1 MSELISNLVSVLGH
15 AQVLTDCELMES
27 YVVDQRRQYRGRPAV
42 VVRPGTTE
50 EVANV
55 VRLAAAH
62 GATLVPYGG
71 NTSYCG
77 GATADDTG
85 TQVVVSLERMTRIR
99 EIDTDSLAIGLDA
112 GVILADAQKAA
123 EEAGMML
130 PLSLGSEG
138 SARIGGVVS
147 TNAGGLNA
155 LRYGVAR
162 DLVLGLEVVLPDGRI
177 LDRMLKLR
185 KNNTGY
191 DLRQLWIGAEGTLG
205 IVTGVMLRLMPQP
218 SQVVTAWIAL
228 HADTPMI
235 PYLNHLRIAGGDL
248 LTSFEI
254 MRPGALSCVQSMR
267 GGDIPVPV
275 GEGGALLVE
284 FSTAS
289 TVLDLEE
296 IASAALEPLMEN
308 SGVADILLTTT
319 GRQRDALW
327 EIRESIPEAEKHCG
341 GAVKHDISVPLS
353 AIDVFL
359 NEAEDLVRSTPGNG
373 GLSVYGH
380 AGDGNIHFNVLA
392 PKGQDL
398 PSFTEEVSGTL
409 SQQIYDLADRLGGVF
424 SAEHGVGRLK
434 IPLLHR
440 YGSPVALELMEA
452 IKEALD
458 PQGVMNPRSII
469 ASGKS

>member
-1 MSELISNLVSVLGH
+1 
-15 AQVLTDCELMES
+15 
-27 YVVDQRRQYRGRPAV
+27 
-42 VVRPGTTE
+42 
-50 EVANV
+50 
-55 VRLAAAH
+55 
-62 GATLVPYGG
+62 
-71 NTSYCG
+71 
-77 GATADDTG
+77 
-85 TQVVVSLERMTRIR
+85 
-99 EIDTDSLAIGLDA
+99 
-112 GVILADAQKAA
+112 
-123 EEAGMML
+123 
-130 PLSLGSEG
+130 
-138 SARIGGVVS
+138 
-147 TNAGGLNA
+147 
-155 LRYGVAR
+155 
-162 DLVLGLEVVLPDGRI
+162 
-177 LDRMLKLR
+177 
-185 KNNTGY
+185 
-191 DLRQLWIGAEGTLG
+191 
-205 IVTGVMLRLMPQP
+205 
-218 SQVVTAWIAL
+218 
-228 HADTPMI
+228 
-235 PYLNHLRIAGGDL
+235 
-248 LTSFEI
+248 
-254 MRPGALSCVQSMR
+254 VQSMR

-353 AIDVFL
+353 AIDAFL

-373 GLSVYGH
+373 GISVYGH

-440 YGSPVALELMEA
+440 YGSPVALELMGA

-458 PQGVMNPRSII
+458 PEGVMNPRSII

>member
-1 MSELISNLVSVLGH
+1 MMRDLLSKLAAVLGE
-15 AQVLTDCELMES
+15 AQVLSDPELMES

-42 VVRPGTTE
+42 VVRPATTE
-50 EVANV
+50 QVAEVVYLAN
-55 VRLAAAH
+55 AH
-62 GATLVPYGG
+62 GVSLVPFAG

-77 GATADDTG
+77 GATADETG
-85 TQVVVSLERMTRIR
+85 QQIVISLERMTRIR
-99 EIDTDSLAIGLDA
+99 EIDTDSLALSLDA

-123 EEAGMML
+123 EAAGMML

-138 SARIGGVVS
+138 SARIGGLIS

-177 LDRMLKLR
+177 LNRMLKLR

-191 DLRQLWIGAEGTLG
+191 DLRHLWIGAEGTLG
-205 IVTGVMLRLMPQP
+205 IITGVVLRLAPQP
-218 SQVVTAWIAL
+218 RQVVTAWITL
-228 HADTPMI
+228 RADTPVI
-235 PYLNHLRIAGGDL
+235 PYLNHLRAEGADL

-254 MRPGALSCVQSMR
+254 MRPGALSCVQDMR
-267 GGDIPVPV
+267 GGELPVAI

-289 TVLDLEE
+289 SVLKLEE
-296 IASAALEPLMEN
+296 IVSAALEPLVEN
-308 SGVADILLTTT
+308 AGIDDIALANSN
-319 GRQRDALW
+319 RQRETLW

-353 AIDVFL
+353 AIDTFL
-359 NEAEDLVRSTPGNG
+359 KQAEALVLAIPGNG

-392 PKGQDL
+392 PRGRKL
-398 PSFTEEVSGTL
+398 SEFTDQIAETL
-409 SQQIYDLADRLGGVF
+409 SKRIYDLAYDFGGVF

-434 IPLLHR
+434 IPLLKR
-440 YGSPVALELMEA
+440 YSPP
-452 IKEALD
+452 EALD
-458 PQGVMNPRSII
+458 LMNAVRTAVDPDRLMNPRSLELR
-469 ASGKS
+469 